1 MKQFTAPITYFLQ
14 EGRENLLECLR
25 AAFRAAANHNIE
37 KVVIFTAHGLGV
49 GMALDEF
56 CSKPEFSKVKL
67 VAVTFPVG
75 QPFSDAEGKPV
86 ECVISEELR
95 QRFRNHSIPVLRAH
109 LPFDPIASRS
119 GDRGVLGHDLSL
131 VESAL
136 NVFGGSMSLCVQAVM
151 IACDAGEVE
160 WGEHVIALTSDTAV
174 LAEAAPTRRMLTDL
188 AVREILCKPAIYD
201 IGRGETADQ
210 MVGQS
215 ELQAGPEKALEGQ
228 VIPPEKIKPRS
239 KPKR

>member
-49 GMALDEF
+49 SMALDEF

-86 ECVISEELR
+86 ECIIKDELME
-95 QRFRNHSIPVLRAH
+95 RFRNHSIPILRAH
-109 LPFDPIASRS
+109 LPFDPIATRS

-136 NVFGGSMSLCVQAVM
+136 NIFGGSMSLCIQAIM

-215 ELQAGPEKALEGQ
+215 ELQAGPGKALEGQ
-228 VIPPEKIKPRS
+228 VIPPERIKSRTKS
-239 KPKR
+239 KR

>member
-1 MKQFTAPITYFLQ
+1 
-14 EGRENLLECLR
+14 
-25 AAFRAAANHNIE
+25 
-37 KVVIFTAHGLGV
+37 
-49 GMALDEF
+49 MALDEF
-56 CSKPEFSKVKL
+56 CSKPEFSKVRL

-75 QPFSDAEGKPV
+75 QPFSDTEGKPV
-86 ECVISEELR
+86 QCVISEELAR
-95 QRFRNHSIPVLRAH
+95 RLRDHSIPILRAH

-136 NVFGGSMSLCVQAVM
+136 NVFGGSMSLCIQAVM

-201 IGRGETADQ
+201 IGRGETADR

-228 VIPPEKIKPRS
+228 VISPEKIKPRS
-239 KPKR
+239 KSKR